1 MLAAFAAAWRAGDS
15 GPVLATRFG
24 LSLKRVYTLR
34 CQLGLPP
41 RYRIGRPGEPAA
53 EVRPAQAPARAWET
67 IAPVATPAG
76 TARETDCRFVVSGP
90 PWVYCDQPTE
100 RGRSMCEAHR
110 RVCIARAAA

>member
-1 MLAAFAAAWRAGDS
+1 
-15 GPVLATRFG
+15 
-24 LSLKRVYTLR
+24 
-34 CQLGLPP
+34 
-41 RYRIGRPGEPAA
+41 
-53 EVRPAQAPARAWET
+53 
-67 IAPVATPAG
+67 VATPAG